1 MDGIGVT
8 RRSAPRDKS
17 CAHAFSR
24 LTEPFANCKL
34 RGTQQ
39 PSVCEPR
46 SPVMSESFTMV
57 TSAQLLRRV
66 KAEYIEM
73 PGLRLTVAQAGRL
86 WGLDPPACVDVLDRL
101 ITERFLQRR
110 PDGT

>member
-1 MDGIGVT
+1 
-8 RRSAPRDKS
+8 
-17 CAHAFSR
+17 
-24 LTEPFANCKL
+24 
-34 RGTQQ
+34 
-39 PSVCEPR
+39 
-46 SPVMSESFTMV
+46 MSESLTIV
-57 TSAQLLRRV
+57 TSAQLLRRI

-110 PDGT
+110 PDGTYARLTDGLPAQAPLRMIKAG